1 MHTIIQAPQ
10 SLEPNAQER
19 GLLQHTLDA
28 YLSNFLAT
36 LPQQKAFVDNR
47 FDKELLDEN
56 FEIEGETNA
65 FGELLNLLKERVDNT
80 GLNPAS
86 GGHLGYIPGG
96 GIFSAALGDY
106 LAAVT
111 NRYATVFYASPGA
124 VRIENALVRWAGNV
138 IGYPKG
144 FGGSLTSGGSMA
156 NLTALVVAK
165 QAQQIKSRDVEN
177 AVIYTTKQS
186 HHSIFKA
193 IKIIGLEECIVRHIS
208 LDEHFRMCSAELEKQ
223 ILLDRKQQLTPFLI
237 IANAGSTD
245 VGAVDPLNE
254 IADIAQN
261 ENCWLHVDGAYGGF
275 FNLTEHGKAKLK
287 GIERADSLILDPHKT
302 LFLPYGS
309 GIVLL
314 KETKHL
320 KEAFSYDA
328 SYMQDT
334 LNHHQEISPT
344 EISPELSRNFRGMRL
359 WIALKLHGVQAFI
372 DYQEEKIALSN
383 YLYRSLQEIG
393 FYCGNQ
399 PDLST
404 FIFRFKT
411 GDDKK
416 DDTINR
422 DILKK
427 IHADGRI
434 FISSTQVN
442 KQFWLRASILSFRT
456 HQKEVDTLLEMLK
469 NALT

>member
-1 MHTIIQAPQ
+1 
-10 SLEPNAQER
+10 
-19 GLLQHTLDA
+19 
-28 YLSNFLAT
+28 
-36 LPQQKAFVDNR
+36 
-47 FDKELLDEN
+47 
-56 FEIEGETNA
+56 
-65 FGELLNLLKERVDNT
+65 
-80 GLNPAS
+80 
-86 GGHLGYIPGG
+86 
-96 GIFSAALGDY
+96 
-106 LAAVT
+106 
-111 NRYATVFYASPGA
+111 
-124 VRIENALVRWAGNV
+124 
-138 IGYPKG
+138 
-144 FGGSLTSGGSMA
+144 
-156 NLTALVVAK
+156 
-165 QAQQIKSRDVEN
+165 
-177 AVIYTTKQS
+177 
-186 HHSIFKA
+186 
-193 IKIIGLEECIVRHIS
+193 
-208 LDEHFRMCSAELEKQ
+208 MCSAELEKQ